1 MEGYYGSIS
10 FSGRIDFGVKAKDEK
25 EAKRL
30 VYELIS
36 MNIDSENEDILEIS
50 DVTWDLINEAPRG
63 NIATPFMENFQIY
76 REGE

>member
-1 MEGYYGSIS
+1 MKEYYGSIS
-10 FSGRIDFGVKAKDEK
+10 FSGRIDFGIKAENED

-50 DVTWDLINEAPRG
+50 EVTWDLINKAPRG
-63 NIATPFMENFQIY
+63 NMAAPFIDDFQIY
-76 REGE
+76 EE